1 MQCVVGLVGQFWWQ
15 QFTEFTMIAQ
25 SCSTQSLILDAHKTF
40 NQIFSLR
47 DGLQQTGIH
56 KICPPSP
63 INKLGLPNYH
73 NQHSHHPYKHHVQYE
88 KEEHYEAL
96 DGNLVVVKRICNSDT
111 DDRRQLC
118 DKGNSETLPPLP
130 DMEPTKSRQGH
141 KTRMAETM
149 FHITYS
155 YL

>member
-1 MQCVVGLVGQFWWQ
+1 ML
-15 QFTEFTMIAQ
+15 TKL
-25 SCSTQSLILDAHKTF
+25 LIKSQGWLTT
-40 NQIFSLR
+40 NR
-47 DGLQQTGIH
+47 DSQNL
-56 KICPPSP
+56 SP

-118 DKGNSETLPPLP
+118 DMGNSETLPQTYNIQCP
-130 DMEPTKSRQGH
+130 DNGIK
-141 KTRMAETM
+141 
-149 FHITYS
+149 
-155 YL
+155 